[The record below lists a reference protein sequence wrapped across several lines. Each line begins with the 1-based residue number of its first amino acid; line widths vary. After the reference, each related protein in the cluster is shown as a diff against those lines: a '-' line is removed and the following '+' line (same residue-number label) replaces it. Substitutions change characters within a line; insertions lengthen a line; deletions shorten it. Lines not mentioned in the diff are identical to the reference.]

1 MLNSNETNVSQHYNQ
16 NGFEYESI
24 RLQEHSPIEF
34 AVTARYLNRW
44 IPDGSV
50 VIDIGV
56 GVGHYAELLAQ
67 RGCKLYLI
75 DITQRLLDTTY
86 VRLKAANLEQQVL
99 GVQQVSATQLMG
111 METAIADAVLL
122 LGPLYHLCSLETRQ
136 MAVREAARILKPE
149 GVLFAAGINRLAY
162 FRELF
167 RNQPTEVV
175 NRQEFHQQ
183 LLQDGNVDPIHAPP
197 LGYGHLTT
205 AMEFCQLFETDFDQV
220 IMTGVESFSAP
231 FPTTIHTLKPEQVEA
246 WIDLVE
252 ATGQTPEG
260 LGMSDHF
267 LYIGK
272 RSSDNTLKPFGVTW
286 NLYENSD

>member
-122 LGPLYHLCSLETRQ
+122 LGPLYHLCSLEARQ

-167 RNQPTEVV
+167 RNQPAEIA

-183 LLQDGNVDPIHAPP
+183 LLPDGNVDPIHTSP
-197 LGYGHLTT
+197 LDYGHLTT
-205 AMEFCQLFETDFDQV
+205 AMELCQLFETEFDQV

-231 FPTTIHTLKPEQVEA
+231 FASTIHTLTPEQVEA

-260 LGMSDHF
+260 LGMSEHF

-272 RSSDNTLKPFGVTW
+272 KKQQ
-286 NLYENSD
+286 